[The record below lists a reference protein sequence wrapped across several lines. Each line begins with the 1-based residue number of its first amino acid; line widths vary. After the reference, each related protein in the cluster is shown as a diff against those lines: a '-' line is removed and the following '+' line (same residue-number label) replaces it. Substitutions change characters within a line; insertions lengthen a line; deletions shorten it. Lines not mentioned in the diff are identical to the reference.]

1 MWLLFSLT
9 LTWTVLTR
17 KESLKLWS
25 LTLMLQVC
33 QVVRDKTIRKNL
45 STTILYRKLCM
56 YFSLYYYFKNSHFKV
71 SIPRWEIHCN
81 VYHPMEDS
89 HRSIPLWVV
98 NHYPSHQSVT
108 VYRPNRCH

>member
-56 YFSLYYYFKNSHFKV
+56 YFSLYYYFKNRCICTIQWCINMLQTLTTSIIIKTNVLFVFIYVAGV
-71 SIPRWEIHCN
+71 SR
-81 VYHPMEDS
+81 DD
-89 HRSIPLWVV
+89 
-98 NHYPSHQSVT
+98 
-108 VYRPNRCH
+108 